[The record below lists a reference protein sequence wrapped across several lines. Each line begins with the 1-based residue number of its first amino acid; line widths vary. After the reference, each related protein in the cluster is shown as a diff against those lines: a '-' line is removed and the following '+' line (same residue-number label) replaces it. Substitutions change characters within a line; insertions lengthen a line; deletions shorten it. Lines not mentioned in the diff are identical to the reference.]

1 MEKMEFH
8 FSRGNNFLALA
19 LYASFTI
26 EMSQTKHFK
35 EKCKERVYKKW
46 HMYLY
51 ESNTAFVV
59 YEWNM
64 NLVCTI
70 VWWVFD
76 FVGNH
81 HVWFFVKNQKQSMG
95 GGSDFRILKRT
106 GGFLNRTGGCH
117 YTCGYLALLKL
128 LITTVIYM

>member
-1 MEKMEFH
+1 MEKMDFH
-8 FSRGNNFLALA
+8 FSRGNNFLAWA

-51 ESNTAFVV
+51 ESNTVIVV
-59 YEWNM
+59 YGWNM
-64 NLVCTI
+64 DLVCTI

-81 HVWFFVKNQKQSMG
+81 HVWFFVKNQKQNMG
-95 GGSDFRILKRT
+95 GGSDFRNLKRT
-106 GGFLNRTGGCH
+106 GGF
-117 YTCGYLALLKL
+117 
-128 LITTVIYM
+128 